1 MNVPRPVPLVELK
14 KGELYFKENI
24 LELLSFISI
33 VKIEKIQ
40 LTGIYDTEKK
50 KIICSKIMVRN
61 YSVFSNIFKFKWKSG
76 YYSIKCNFFKNY
88 IQFKDCLDKIYFY
101 NFDEEWFLKNKEV
114 LLSQMNFSILD
125 RPFQE
130 VFKK

>member
-50 KIICSKIMVRN
+50 NNM
-61 YSVFSNIFKFKWKSG
+61 
-76 YYSIKCNFFKNY
+76 FKNY
-88 IQFKDCLDKIYFY
+88 GTKLFCF
-101 NFDEEWFLKNKEV
+101 
-114 LLSQMNFSILD
+114 
-125 RPFQE
+125 
-130 VFKK
+130 